1 MEKITIAEHQSDLMW
16 DYDSEADVLY
26 LSVGEPKSAIG
37 MDIGDGMIVRFDEK
51 KNEVVGLTVIG
62 LRNRVVQQMN

>member
-1 MEKITIAEHQSDLMW
+1 MEKITIAEHQTDLKW
-16 DYDSEADVLY
+16 DYDTEADVLY
-26 LSVGEPKSAIG
+26 LSVGEPKAAIG

-62 LRNRVVQQMN
+62 LRGRVVQQMN